1 MTIAKT
7 LDFLHG
13 LTFYDLPTEVKH
25 QAWRC
30 LLDLCGVAA
39 AGSGTALSKI
49 IRDHAASQ
57 FGAGSG
63 SAARLIFDG
72 RSVSPAGAALAGG
85 MSIDSVDAHDGYPD
99 AKGHAG
105 AAVLPALLA
114 LSGSQAGREEST
126 ATEFMTSLVI
136 GYELAI
142 RAGVALHATVP
153 DYHTSG
159 AWVAVACAALGSRRL
174 GLDAQRSRH
183 ALGIAEYHGPRSQM
197 MRCIDHP
204 TMLKDGAGWG
214 AMAGVSAAFLAADGF
229 TGAPALTMD
238 SDAAA
243 GYWADLGSR
252 WLMLDQYFKPYP
264 VCRWAQ
270 PATEAALDLRKA
282 HGLTAD
288 DIEHV
293 EVFAFHE
300 ATRLATRAPADTE
313 AAQYSLPFPLAAA
326 LVHGQLETAQIDGA
340 ALHDPEILRLSRSM
354 ILRETDDYNAR
365 FPAER
370 ITHVTLH
377 LKDGRQLTSEPSVG
391 RGNAE
396 NPLSDREIVEKFDR
410 YAACTLSSVRVK
422 ELKAAVTAVSGGN
435 GSVAE
440 LVGALTAPGD
450 LQTDAGS
457 RLGTQGNRRAAEIAI
472 PRHPP
477 KGQRRSET
485 AGG

>member
-1 MTIAKT
+1 MTSTKT

-13 LTFYDLPTEVKH
+13 LTFDDLPREVKH

-39 AGSGTALSKI
+39 AGSGTALSRI

-57 FGAGSG
+57 FGASAG
-63 SAARLIFDG
+63 SAADLIFDG
-72 RSVSPAGAALAGG
+72 RAVSPAGAALAGG
-85 MSIDSVDAHDGYPD
+85 MTIDSVDAHDGYPD

-105 AAVLPALLA
+105 AAVLPALIALA
-114 LSGSQAGREEST
+114 GHQMGREEMT
-126 ATEFMTSLVI
+126 AADFMTSLVI

-142 RAGVALHATVP
+142 RAGVSLHATVP

-174 GLDAQRSRH
+174 GLDSEHSRH

-229 TGAPALTMD
+229 TGAPALTIE
-238 SDAAA
+238 SDEAAE
-243 GYWADLGSR
+243 YWKDLGSR

-282 HGLTAD
+282 HGLSAK
-288 DIEHV
+288 DIGHV

-300 ATRLATRAPADTE
+300 ATRLATREPADTE

-340 ALHDPEILRLSRSM
+340 ALQDPETLRLSRSM
-354 ILRETDDYNAR
+354 ILRETDDYNRR

-370 ITHVTLH
+370 LTHVTLH
-377 LKDGRQLTSEPSVG
+377 LKDGRQLTSEASVG
-391 RGNAE
+391 RGNVE
-396 NPLSDREIVEKFDR
+396 NPLSDAEILEKFHR
-410 YAACTLSSVRVK
+410 YAACTLSTHRID
-422 ELKAAVTAVSGGN
+422 ELKAAVTSVSK
-435 GSVAE
+435 
-440 LVGALTAPGD
+440 GAGPAAKLIEAMTAPGD
-450 LQTDAGS
+450 LTNDTVS
-457 RLGTQGNRRAAEIAI
+457 RDTTAA
-472 PRHPP
+472 
-477 KGQRRSET
+477 
-485 AGG
+485 

>member
-13 LTFYDLPTEVKH
+13 LTFDDLPGEVKH

-39 AGSGTALSKI
+39 AGSGTTLSQI

-63 SAARLIFDG
+63 SAASLVFDG
-72 RSVSPAGAALAGG
+72 RRVSPAGAALAGG
-85 MSIDSVDAHDGYPD
+85 MTIDSVDAHDGYPD

-114 LSGSQAGREEST
+114 MAENPVDGEALTGAD
-126 ATEFMTSLVI
+126 FMTSLVI

-142 RAGVALHATVP
+142 RAGVCLHATVP

-174 GLDAQRSRH
+174 GLDSERSRH

-229 TGAPALTMD
+229 TGAPALTMESD
-238 SDAAA
+238 DAAE
-243 GYWADLGSR
+243 YWADLGTR

-282 HGLTAD
+282 HRLTAN
-288 DIEHV
+288 DIDHV

-300 ATRLATRAPADTE
+300 ATRLATREPADTE

-340 ALHDPEILRLSRSM
+340 ALRDPEILRLSRSTV
-354 ILRETDDYNAR
+354 LRETNDYNAR

-370 ITHVTLH
+370 LTHVTLH

-396 NPLSDREIVEKFDR
+396 NPLSDAEIIEKFHR
-410 YAACTLSSVRVK
+410 YAACTLSTARID
-422 ELKAAVTAVSGGN
+422 ELKAAVTSVSSGE
-435 GSVAE
+435 GSAAKLLEAMTV
-440 LVGALTAPGD
+440 PGD
-450 LQTDAGS
+450 VQTGIVS
-457 RLGTQGNRRAAEIAI
+457 RGTTAA
-472 PRHPP
+472 
-477 KGQRRSET
+477 
-485 AGG
+485 

>member
-13 LTFYDLPTEVKH
+13 LTFDDLPGAVKH

-39 AGSGTALSKI
+39 AGSGTALSQI

-63 SAARLIFDG
+63 SAASLIFDG
-72 RSVSPAGAALAGG
+72 RRVSPAGAALAGG
-85 MSIDSVDAHDGYPD
+85 MTIDSVDAHDGYPA

-105 AAVLPALLA
+105 AAVFPALLA
-114 LSGSQAGREEST
+114 LAGNQAGREELT
-126 ATEFMTSLVI
+126 AADFMASLAI

-142 RAGVALHATVP
+142 RAGISLHATVP

-174 GLDAQRSRH
+174 GLDSERSRH

-229 TGAPALTMD
+229 TGAPALTME
-238 SDAAA
+238 SDEAAE
-243 GYWADLGSR
+243 YWASLGSR

-282 HGLTAD
+282 HGLTAN
-288 DIEHV
+288 DIDHV

-300 ATRLATRAPADTE
+300 ATRLATREPADTE
-313 AAQYSLPFPLAAA
+313 AAQYSLPFPLSAA
-326 LVHGQLETAQIDGA
+326 LVHGQLETAQIDGT
-340 ALHDPEILRLSRSM
+340 ALRDPEILRLSRSM
-354 ILRETDDYNAR
+354 VLRETDDYNAQ

-370 ITHVTLH
+370 LAHVTLH
-377 LKDGRQLTSEPSVG
+377 LKNGRQLTSEPSVG

-396 NPLSDREIVEKFDR
+396 NPLSDAEIIEKFHR
-410 YAACTLSSVRVK
+410 YAACTLSPARID
-422 ELKAAVTAVSGGN
+422 ELKAAVTSLSSGE
-435 GSVAE
+435 GSAAK
-440 LVGALTAPGD
+440 LLDAMTAPGD
-450 LQTDAGS
+450 AQKGIVS
-457 RLGTQGNRRAAEIAI
+457 RDTTAA
-472 PRHPP
+472 
-477 KGQRRSET
+477 
-485 AGG
+485 

>member
-1 MTIAKT
+1 MTSTKT

-13 LTFYDLPTEVKH
+13 LTFEDLPREVRH

-39 AGSGTALSKI
+39 AGSGTALSRI
-49 IRDHAASQ
+49 IRDNAASQ
-57 FGAGSG
+57 FGAGAG
-63 SAARLIFDG
+63 SVAKLIFDG
-72 RSVSPAGAALAGG
+72 RAVSPAGAALAGG
-85 MSIDSVDAHDGYPD
+85 MTIDSVDAHDGYPD

-114 LSGSQAGREEST
+114 LAGHQTGRQEMT
-126 ATEFMTSLVI
+126 AADFMTSLVI

-142 RAGVALHATVP
+142 RAGVSLHATVP

-174 GLDAQRSRH
+174 GLDSERSRH

-229 TGAPALTMD
+229 TGAPALTIE
-238 SDAAA
+238 SDEAAE
-243 GYWADLGSR
+243 YWEGLGSR

-282 HGLTAD
+282 HGLSAG
-288 DIEHV
+288 DIDHI

-300 ATRLATRAPADTE
+300 ATRLATREPADTE

-326 LVHGQLETAQIDGA
+326 LVHGQLDTAQIDGA
-340 ALHDPEILRLSRSM
+340 ALQDPEILRLSRSM
-354 ILRETDDYNAR
+354 TLRETDDYNAR

-370 ITHVTLH
+370 LTHVTLH
-377 LKDGRQLTSEPSVG
+377 LKDGRRLTSEPSIG

-396 NPLSDREIVEKFDR
+396 NPLSDAEIVEKFHR
-410 YAACTLSSVRVK
+410 YAACRLSGPRVETMK
-422 ELKAAVTAVSGGN
+422 TAVASVSGGV
-435 GSVAE
+435 GSAAKLLE
-440 LVGALTAPGD
+440 AMTMPEEN
-450 LQTDAGS
+450 QPDAHLKTTS
-457 RLGTQGNRRAAEIAI
+457 AA
-472 PRHPP
+472 
-477 KGQRRSET
+477 
-485 AGG
+485 

>member
-1 MTIAKT
+1 MTILKI

-13 LTFYDLPTEVKH
+13 LTFNDLPPEVRH

-39 AGSGTALSKI
+39 AGSGTKLSRI

-63 SAARLIFDG
+63 PGARLIFDG
-72 RSVSPAGAALAGG
+72 RRVSPAGAALAGG
-85 MSIDSVDAHDGYPD
+85 MTIDSVDAHDGYPA

-105 AAVLPALLA
+105 AAVLPGLLA
-114 LSGSQAGREEST
+114 LAESPEG
-126 ATEFMTSLVI
+126 APAMDAAEFMTSFVI

-159 AWVAVACAALGSRRL
+159 AWVAVACAGLGARRL
-174 GLDAQRSRH
+174 ELDSARSRH

-214 AMAGVSAAFLAADGF
+214 AMAGVSAAYLAADGF
-229 TGAPALTMD
+229 TGAPALTLE
-238 SDAAA
+238 SAEAA
-243 GYWADLGSR
+243 GHWADLGNR

-270 PATEAALDLRKA
+270 PATEAALDLRRA
-282 HGLTAD
+282 HGLSTAD
-288 DIEHV
+288 IDHV
-293 EVFAFHE
+293 EVFSFHE
-300 ATRLATRAPADTE
+300 ATRLATREPVDTE

-326 LVHGQLETAQIDGA
+326 LVHGQLETAQIDGP
-340 ALHDPEILRLSRSM
+340 ALKDPEVLRLSRGM
-354 ILRETDDYNAR
+354 ILRESDDYNAR

-370 ITHVTLH
+370 FAHVTLH
-377 LKDGRQLTSEPSVG
+377 LKDGRALTSEPSAG
-391 RGNAE
+391 RGNVD
-396 NPLSDREIVEKFDR
+396 NPLSDNEIMEKFRR
-410 YAACTLSSVRVK
+410 YAACALSADGCD
-422 ELKAAVTAVSGGN
+422 ELAAAVKVVSEGD
-435 GSVAE
+435 GSITRLLDAI
-440 LVGALTAPGD
+440 TAPEVRQKG
-450 LQTDAGS
+450 AS
-457 RLGTQGNRRAAEIAI
+457 AA
-472 PRHPP
+472 
-477 KGQRRSET
+477 
-485 AGG
+485 

>member
-1 MTIAKT
+1 MTISKI
-7 LDFLHG
+7 LNFLHG
-13 LTFYDLPTEVKH
+13 LSFDDLPSDVKH

-39 AGSGTALSKI
+39 AGSGTELSRI
-49 IRDHAASQ
+49 IRDHAANH

-63 SAARLIFDG
+63 PAVRMLFDG
-72 RSVSPAGAALAGG
+72 RPVSPAGAALAGG
-85 MSIDSVDAHDGYPD
+85 MTIDSVDAHDGYPA

-114 LSGSQAGREEST
+114 LAEDPDDRACMGA
-126 ATEFMTSLVI
+126 AEFMTSLVI

-142 RAGVALHATVP
+142 RAGVTLHATVP

-159 AWVAVACAALGSRRL
+159 AWVAVACAGLGARRL
-174 GLDAQRSRH
+174 KLDHERSRH

-214 AMAGVSAAFLAADGF
+214 AMAGISAAYLAADGF
-229 TGAPALTMD
+229 TGAPAITLE
-238 SDAAA
+238 AEEAA
-243 GYWADLGSR
+243 GHWLDLGTR

-282 HGLTAD
+282 HDLKAS
-288 DIEHV
+288 DIDHV
-293 EVFAFHE
+293 EVVSFHE
-300 ATRLATRAPADTE
+300 ASRLATREPADTE

-326 LVHGQLETAQIDGA
+326 LVHGELEPAQIDGA
-340 ALHDPEILRLSRSM
+340 ALKDPETLRLSKGM
-354 ILRETDDYNAR
+354 VLREDDDYNAR

-370 ITHVTLH
+370 LAHVTLH
-377 LKDGRQLTSEPSVG
+377 LKDGTALTSAPSAG

-396 NPLSDREIVEKFDR
+396 NPLGDDKIHAKFER
-410 YAACTLSSVRVK
+410 YTACCLSPPSAIELAGAIKATSEGFGSASRL
-422 ELKAAVTAVSGGN
+422 LKAMTASPSTQN
-435 GSVAE
+435 Y
-440 LVGALTAPGD
+440 TA
-450 LQTDAGS
+450 
-457 RLGTQGNRRAAEIAI
+457 AI
-472 PRHPP
+472 
-477 KGQRRSET
+477 
-485 AGG
+485 

>member
-1 MTIAKT
+1 MSKI

-13 LTFYDLPTEVKH
+13 LSFDDLPSDVKH

-39 AGSGTALSKI
+39 AGSGTELSRI
-49 IRDHAASQ
+49 IRDHAANH
-57 FGAGSG
+57 FGAGNG
-63 SAARLIFDG
+63 SAVRMLFDG
-72 RSVSPAGAALAGG
+72 RRVSPAGAALAGG
-85 MSIDSVDAHDGYPD
+85 MAIDSVDAHDGYPA

-114 LSGSQAGREEST
+114 LAEGPDEKTCMDA
-126 ATEFMTSLVI
+126 AEFMTSLVI

-142 RAGVALHATVP
+142 RAGVTLHATAP

-159 AWVAVACAALGSRRL
+159 AWVAVACAGLGARRL
-174 GLDAQRSRH
+174 KLDPGRSRH

-214 AMAGVSAAFLAADGF
+214 AMAGVSAAYLAADGF
-229 TGAPALTMD
+229 TGAPAITLE
-238 SDAAA
+238 SGDAA
-243 GYWADLGSR
+243 GHWSDLGTR

-282 HGLTAD
+282 HGLKAS
-288 DIEHV
+288 DIDHV
-293 EVFAFHE
+293 EVVSFHE
-300 ATRLATRAPADTE
+300 ACRLATREPVDTE

-326 LVHGQLETAQIDGA
+326 LVHGELEPAQIDGA
-340 ALHDPEILRLSRSM
+340 ALRDPETLRLSRGM
-354 ILRETDDYNAR
+354 ILSEEASYNAH

-370 ITHVTLH
+370 FAHVALY
-377 LKDGRQLTSEPSVG
+377 LKDRRILTSEPSCG

-396 NPLSDREIVEKFDR
+396 NPLSDAEIRAKFRRYTARRLSGAASDELEKAIQEISTGR
-410 YAACTLSSVRVK
+410 GTATSL
-422 ELKAAVTAVSGGN
+422 LKAVTAP
-435 GSVAE
+435 A
-440 LVGALTAPGD
+440 LVEQADSP
-450 LQTDAGS
+450 
-457 RLGTQGNRRAAEIAI
+457 
-472 PRHPP
+472 
-477 KGQRRSET
+477 
-485 AGG
+485 